1 MFTIL
6 ANWVLSALALYIV
19 TRIVPGI
26 VVDDFGSA
34 LVAVI
39 IIGLVNALVKPL
51 FIILTLPATILT
63 LGLFLLIIN
72 ALMLLLASSIT
83 PGFRV
88 DGFGTALIGSILL
101 SIITTIL
108 HSLVRS

>member
-6 ANWVLSALALYIV
+6 ANWVLSALALYLV
-19 TRIVPGI
+19 TRILPGFQ
-26 VVDDFGSA
+26 VDDFGSA
-34 LVAVI
+34 LIAVI

-63 LGLFLLIIN
+63 LGLFLLVIN
-72 ALMLLLASSIT
+72 ALMLMLASSFT

-101 SIITTIL
+101 SIITSFL
-108 HSLVRS
+108 QLLVRS